1 MAVYTTID
9 DPTVYFRVNLFA
21 GNGGTQSIT
30 FDETDTNMQPDL
42 VWIKNREH
50 ANHHVFFDA
59 VRGTSKVL
67 YGNLTNAEAT
77 VTGVTAFDSNG
88 FTLGNDSDTNRSSN
102 SHIAWCFKAN
112 GSGSANTEGNTD
124 TTISANTTAG
134 FSIIDGCDNLNDD
147 DTFGHGLTSAPN
159 MVWLKRVDDTSGWRV
174 FYTGITSGSTL
185 VLHDTDAV
193 HSDNDCIK
201 SVSSTLITIKGSGT
215 GGSQGSGQN
224 VAYAF
229 QNVQGYSK
237 VGTYEGNG
245 NDPNGPYIHLG
256 FSASVI
262 IIKRTDSADDWKVH
276 TKKVEVHNPLNQS
289 VKINSNVAEAT
300 ETDHEID
307 FLASGFKLK
316 ENNSAFNA
324 SGGTYVYLAFAE
336 SPVVNSK
343 GVPNNA
349 R

>member
-1 MAVYTTID
+1 MAAYTTID
-9 DPTVYFRVNLFA
+9 DPSVYFRVKLFV
-21 GNGGTQSIT
+21 GNSSTQSIT

-42 VWIKNREH
+42 VWIKNRDH
-50 ANHHVFFDA
+50 ANHNVLFDA

-67 YGNLTNAEAT
+67 YANLTHAEAT

-88 FTLGNDSDTNRSSN
+88 FTLGNDSDTNRNPNNHVSWS
-102 SHIAWCFKAN
+102 FKAN

-134 FSIIDGCDNLNDD
+134 FSIIDGCDNLNDN

-159 MVWLKRVDDTSGWRV
+159 LVILKRTDDTSGWRV

-185 VLHDTDAV
+185 ALQDTDAV

-229 QNVQGYSK
+229 QNVQGYGK
-237 VGTYEGNG
+237 VGTYKGNG
-245 NDPNGPYIHLG
+245 NADGTFVYTG
-256 FSASVI
+256 FRPAWLML
-262 IIKRTDSADDWKVH
+262 KRTDAADSWFMYHNKRSPFNVVDDYLIADGNGAEVSTSAVNLD
-276 TKKVEVHNPLNQS
+276 LL
-289 VKINSNVAEAT
+289 SN
-300 ETDHEID
+300 
-307 FLASGFKLK
+307 GFKIRNTDNGH
-316 ENNSAFNA
+316 NNS
-324 SGGTYVYLAFAE
+324 SGTYLYIAFAE
-336 SPVVNSK
+336 SPFVNSN